1 MADSPE
7 LHVPPDPGDALTQEE
22 PGAEGIR
29 EEDVQQATQLPGGG
43 VSSSLAEGDSVAAT
57 NQVSQEEIVDGGDG
71 AVGMIGD
78 SEVHE
83 GEDAASVEPL
93 TVKNGKYNRN
103 VFILELLICRRGK
116 RAEPAGSMY

>member
-29 EEDVQQATQLPGGG
+29 EEEDLQDVQQTTQLPGSG

-57 NQVSQEEIVDGGDG
+57 NQVSQGETVDGGDG
-71 AVGMIGD
+71 AMGTIGD
-78 SEVHE
+78 GEVHE

-103 VFILELLICRRGK
+103 VFILE
-116 RAEPAGSMY
+116 S